1 MSTLW
6 KSSSK
11 QSNQGFRTKEVSIQ
25 SADLWFEK
33 VRKGEILEIL
43 SQTGPN
49 PFSGSVEIEFQTA
62 EARHAA
68 WIGGGS
74 LMNCM
79 FRFLGN
85 GTCLERLQTEC
96 NS

>member
-33 VRKGEILEIL
+33 VRKGEILRSFHKQAQI
-43 SQTGPN
+43 
-49 PFSGSVEIEFQTA
+49 PFL
-62 EARHAA
+62 EAWRSNSRQQRLGTRH
-68 WIGGGS
+68 G
-74 LMNCM
+74 
-79 FRFLGN
+79 
-85 GTCLERLQTEC
+85 
-96 NS
+96 

>member
-33 VRKGEILEIL
+33 VRKGEIVEIL
-43 SQTGPN
+43 STNRPK
-49 PFSGSVEIEFQTA
+49 
-62 EARHAA
+62 
-68 WIGGGS
+68 S
-74 LMNCM
+74 L
-79 FRFLGN
+79 FWKRGDRIPDSR
-85 GTCLERLQTEC
+85 G
-96 NS
+96 